1 MLSDSRGVMWRKG
14 LVSTEK
20 DSSCKAWKRHMMMH
34 VWGIFFCKSCMTM
47 SCTTTKKLQHVQN
60 PNCGPLI
67 SASLLC
73 SVSTP
78 VKNTQNPFWK
88 HNAKRWRRRQHK
100 YLHGSPCSLYYCTGE
115 VSFQCFTHWVQ
126 RRKLWRK
133 EGRKEATEQASCVF
147 QIHVGFF
154 CCLWPFFLSSPHHQ
168 NWLLLLHCRK
178 SLPRRKLTHPACP
191 FCRRPCKVTYIHRYM
206 FLPQVL
212 SNWGCWKKSSTQA
225 CWDEESLAFSACRCW
240 ELWLITPCRTC
251 AREEAW
257 WRIGARCKAWLAA
270 ASRMLATAWWH
281 WKHN

>member
-1 MLSDSRGVMWRKG
+1 MWRKG

-20 DSSCKAWKRHMMMH
+20 DSSCKAWKRHMMIH

-100 YLHGSPCSLYYCTGE
+100 YLHGSPCSPCSLLLLYRGGFFSVFHTLGAKKKT
-115 VSFQCFTHWVQ
+115 V
-126 RRKLWRK
+126 K
-133 EGRKEATEQASCVF
+133 EGRKEATKQASCVF

-154 CCLWPFFLSSPHHQ
+154 CCLWSFFLFTPNHQ

-178 SLPRRKLTHPACP
+178 SSLEGNSLIPHVPSVA
-191 FCRRPCKVTYIHRYM
+191 
-206 FLPQVL
+206 VL
-212 SNWGCWKKSSTQA
+212 
-225 CWDEESLAFSACRCW
+225 
-240 ELWLITPCRTC
+240 
-251 AREEAW
+251 AR
-257 WRIGARCKAWLAA
+257 
-270 ASRMLATAWWH
+270 
-281 WKHN
+281 